1 MKHSCVSRL
10 YRCIWNI
17 MYYTLVVNI
26 WQKYYGSLLC
36 KFNLYEQSWNVASQI
51 GGLKVTVATPLQ
63 SMTVWQTASSEKFL
77 FKVSLVWSLVVRND
91 LYCISWF
98 VIFLISAQSDRFP
111 VSGNGLRTNTGMFSQ
126 TSLTSINHTLVK
138 WCGWCWTLLT
148 AELCLH

>member
-1 MKHSCVSRL
+1 MQIQLIRAIL
-10 YRCIWNI
+10 ERC
-17 MYYTLVVNI
+17 L
-26 WQKYYGSLLC
+26 
-36 KFNLYEQSWNVASQI
+36 ASQI
-51 GGLKVTVATPLQ
+51 GGLEVTVATPLQ
-63 SMTVWQTASSEKFL
+63 SLTVWQAASGEQFL

-111 VSGNGLRTNTGMFSQ
+111 VSGNGLRTSTGMFSQ

-148 AELCLH
+148 AEGALEPCFISVWIIV